1 IQYLQKSWK
10 SLDITVEEGIK
21 ELTTLCANE
30 ITMSD
35 GVVINEIPTPRES
48 IKRLLE
54 ALKVRM
60 PKALP
65 HRGIKVTTKR
75 KLTSHR
81 KTE

>member
-1 IQYLQKSWK
+1 

-48 IKRLLE
+48 VKRLLE
-54 ALKVRM
+54 ALKVRV
-60 PKALP
+60 PKALL
-65 HRGIKVTTKR
+65 HRRIEVTTKG
-75 KLTSHR
+75 KFTSHR
-81 KTE
+81 EIE